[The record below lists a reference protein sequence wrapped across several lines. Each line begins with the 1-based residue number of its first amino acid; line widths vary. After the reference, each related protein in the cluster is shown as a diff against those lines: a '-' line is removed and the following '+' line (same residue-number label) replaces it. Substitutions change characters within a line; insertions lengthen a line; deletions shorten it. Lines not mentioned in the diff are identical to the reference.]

1 MCGNLEIPHAT
12 PQRTLKEIVS
22 VDKLGNQSLDIC
34 VRVAT
39 RLEELEHDAVVAFP
53 RGKNLI
59 CRQHS
64 IELDSVRDLASPI
77 HEDSR
82 PRRLTPF

>member
-1 MCGNLEIPHAT
+1 MCGNLEIPHAM

-53 RGKNLI
+53 RGKTSSAG
-59 CRQHS
+59 S
-64 IELDSVRDLASPI
+64 ILSNSIQSVISPA
-77 HEDSR
+77 
-82 PRRLTPF
+82 RLTKTAVHGD